1 MVLPELRYGANVTL
15 SGCVSGGVCAQ
26 RAVSGWSRRGRT
38 VPTMQNSNHM
48 IEKGASKRTRRNLF
62 AGAML
67 LLTLTA
73 CGGSRE
79 AAPESGT
86 QAAGGTTTTGAAD
99 PNGIDGAILS
109 DMIRET
115 WCEKN
120 QRSWCTMFDRVKTE
134 ERRHAFMYLDTP
146 YTPESAS
153 LAVVACEDL
162 YKIIGGGTH
171 PWRRGSVLASG
182 YLLAYRD
189 GEKCRVV
196 EEFYGIEK
204 AERYETDGLHGTI
217 VIVESNENPFVDG
230 RPEKLAKIEAETT
243 CVRVG
248 EYLREGLLI
257 ANSPGFS
264 PLTRTAY
271 EGYAAAAKA
280 RIQTLNCPALP
291 TDGEPTR

>member
-1 MVLPELRYGANVTL
+1 VVLPDLRYDADRAHDGQRPSAR
-15 SGCVSGGVCAQ
+15 SGRQ
-26 RAVSGWSRRGRT
+26 RT
-38 VPTMQNSNHM
+38 VPAMQHRRHTTSRSSQNH
-48 IEKGASKRTRRNLF
+48 TRRRAI
-62 AGAML
+62 AGVVL
-67 LLTLTA
+67 LLALAA
-73 CGGSRE
+73 CDTSRE

-86 QAAGGTTTTGAAD
+86 RAAVGASTAE
-99 PNGIDGAILS
+99 PNGIDGIN
-109 DMIRET
+109 DMVRET

-120 QRSWCTMFDRVKTE
+120 QRSWCTMLARIETE
-134 ERRHAFMYLDTP
+134 ELRKAFMYLDLP
-146 YTPESAS
+146 YVPESGSIAIT
-153 LAVVACEDL
+153 ACEDL
-162 YKIIGGGTH
+162 YEIIDGGTH

-280 RIQTLNCPALP
+280 RIQTLSCPALP